1 MAFATGPPAPPTMPT
16 QEQIVQYLAT
26 LGMQVVPAPAAK
38 AAAGRGSP
46 SKGQHRAADKAE
58 RNSRSR
64 SRSRSTRR
72 LVRHSSSERGDG
84 GRLLYVD
91 DGKKLSNKYKQL
103 GAAWMT
109 DPEMKPIECTPIAF
123 RRSLVVS
130 CDSER
135 FDKLRIALLE
145 EEAVDLLLYCITHI
159 PPDMLVPSFGTTVK
173 GEIRK
178 MARKA
183 YANCLRQSPSR
194 LTGLSAE
201 FDNCATIA
209 LRCGLPLQSLS
220 PGLRQI
226 CSAMRVGRSI
236 ALGGFGDQS
245 PMPVTAN
252 SGSAASA
259 CGVGA
264 VDIASPAMSPPSKR
278 SRLALE
284 NVAVVDAAQAAA
296 HLEAAKLEQER
307 RELKLQQ
314 QAFNQMVEEQQRAAI
329 EKKKQEDAQRK
340 QAENAKK
347 QKETEEKQRQAIHGG
362 RRDEGMTP
370 DVMRQ
375 FMEGMKPEVMKQLM
389 EGMTAIKSG
398 VATSSGGAA
407 AVPPPGV
414 AASTGEEVPVVA
426 LDSSAAA
433 VAASSIAQK
442 RHGDSSEGDSQ
453 PCTSTAPEASHE
465 SSKET
470 APVAAPLAGGPP
482 ADAAPEKPDATAG
495 EVAPKCG
502 WDVPPLDLAALLK
515 EVKTDK
521 KKKAP
526 KAKARKRSDFSSKD
540 TAEGKNDD
548 EGAAEGK
555 NDGGDEAKSDLN
567 EDEDEDE
574 DEDESDGDETENL
587 QRFFA

>member
-46 SKGQHRAADKAE
+46 SKGQHRTDKAE

-103 GAAWMT
+103 GAAWIT

-159 PPDMLVPSFGTTVK
+159 PPDMLVPSFGTTLK

-259 CGVGA
+259 CGAGA
-264 VDIASPAMSPPSKR
+264 VDLASPAMSPPSKR

-347 QKETEEKQRQAIHGG
+347 QKETEEKQRQAMRLPDA
-362 RRDEGMTP
+362 RRDEGMAP
-370 DVMRQ
+370 DVMMQ
-375 FMEGMKPEVMKQLM
+375 FMAGMKPEVMKQLM
-389 EGMTAIKSG
+389 EGMTAITSG

-526 KAKARKRSDFSSKD
+526 KAKAGKRSDFSSKD
-540 TAEGKNDD
+540 IAEGKNEGKNDD
-548 EGAAEGK
+548 EGA
-555 NDGGDEAKSDLN
+555 DGGDASKSDLN

-574 DEDESDGDETENL
+574 DEESDGDETENL